1 MFLKSHTKSDIHIF
15 AYYARALSF
24 LLLFLSLS
32 YSIVA
37 DFMVIILLSKMYI
50 SLVILCQSCLE
61 VCRKSFTPCIFFFF
75 YLVFDG
81 YFTGVCTRYVRKI
94 VLFFKRGFNIFRL
107 VLTFSSMDTAL
118 LTLVTILDLVKLPHS
133 LLFFLIQT

>member
-1 MFLKSHTKSDIHIF
+1 MHLDVMFLKSHTKSDIHIF

-75 YLVFDG
+75 YLVFDDDDDVDKLAVV
-81 YFTGVCTRYVRKI
+81 GVNLVS
-94 VLFFKRGFNIFRL
+94 NI
-107 VLTFSSMDTAL
+107 
-118 LTLVTILDLVKLPHS
+118 IG
-133 LLFFLIQT
+133 